1 MIWVGRMWVGAKQ
14 QANQWIA
21 RLLGKKVKQS
31 KNAVSDRCKVL
42 HFNFAKN
49 VLQNNL

>member
-14 QANQWIA
+14 QANQWSA

-31 KNAVSDRCKVL
+31 IFKLLMRAKYDR
-42 HFNFAKN
+42 N
-49 VLQNNL
+49 VG

>member
-21 RLLGKKVKQS
+21 RLLGKKVKLS
-31 KNAVSDRCKVL
+31 IFKLLMRAKCDR
-42 HFNFAKN
+42 N
-49 VLQNNL
+49 VG